1 MFDLE
6 QSIVEWRKQMLAAGI
21 KSPAP
26 LDEFESHLR
35 EEIEKQIKSGQN
47 AQWAFENAVKSIG
60 RGVELKKEFKKAGES
75 LAVRLVKLMSI
86 GCGAL
91 SFMFSLWVLR
101 FLFSE
106 IELIPI
112 ILGLIAVATSYLFW
126 KYSHKFLPAI
136 KHEFTRATIGF
147 ASCIASV
154 IWIQLFSMEI
164 LPGLIV
170 HPAGMEV
177 PLGRLVTAIL
187 WACTA
192 MAILSGIGYG
202 LEKAARERETA
213 NS

>member
-1 MFDLE
+1 MIFDLE
-6 QSIVEWRKQMLAAGI
+6 QSIAQWRRQMLTARI
-21 KSPAP
+21 ELST
-26 LDEFESHLR
+26 LTELESHLR
-35 EEIEKQIKSGQN
+35 EEIGNQIKSGQSPQT
-47 AQWAFENAVKSIG
+47 ALETAIKSMG
-60 RGVELKKEFKKAGES
+60 RGVELKKEFKKAGAP
-75 LAVRLVKLMSI
+75 LAVRMVKLMSI
-86 GCGAL
+86 GCGAI

-126 KYSHKFLPAI
+126 KYSYKFLPAI
-136 KHEFTRATIGF
+136 HHEIIRATIGF

-170 HPAGMEV
+170 HPPGMEV
-177 PLGRLVTAIL
+177 AEGRLVTAIL

-202 LEKAARERETA
+202 LEKAASGRETA